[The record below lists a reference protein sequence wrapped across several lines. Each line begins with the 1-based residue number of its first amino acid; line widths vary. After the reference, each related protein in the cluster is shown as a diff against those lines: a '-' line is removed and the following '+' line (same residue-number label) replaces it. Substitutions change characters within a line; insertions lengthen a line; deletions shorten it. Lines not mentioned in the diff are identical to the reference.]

1 MLRVNVQWSWKID
14 KCSTEGS
21 WVPLIACKKR
31 QEYITSLHYLCVILL
46 RRSSCML
53 STLLLFC
60 LCRPPQRF
68 SLPFDCWPNQIAH
81 YILYTYSLSHT
92 LTFPLYSNILL
103 GWGLYW
109 HPLYIYT
116 FSSGPLPV
124 WQCSNFLLWFTQTF
138 QIAQQF
144 LETLQNKSSLL
155 WSELLLRRPGLVK
168 KILISR
174 LSLQWILKI

>member
-31 QEYITSLHYLCVILL
+31 QEYITSLHLCVILL

-81 YILYTYSLSHT
+81 YILYTYSLSHSYIST
-92 LTFPLYSNILL
+92 LLQHIA
-103 GWGLYW
+103 WM
-109 HPLYIYT
+109 
-116 FSSGPLPV
+116 GPLLASTLYLHILI
-124 WQCSNFLLWFTQTF
+124 WA
-138 QIAQQF
+138 IA
-144 LETLQNKSSLL
+144 SLTML
-155 WSELLLRRPGLVK
+155 KFFCCDLRRHFKLLSSFLKLCKTNQVCYEVNFCSEYLV
-168 KILISR
+168 
-174 LSLQWILKI
+174 

>member
-81 YILYTYSLSHT
+81 YILYTYSLSLT
-92 LTFPLYSNILL
+92 LLHFHSTPTYCLDGASTGIHSIFTHSHL
-103 GWGLYW
+103 G
-109 HPLYIYT
+109 HCQ
-116 FSSGPLPV
+116 FD
-124 WQCSNFLLWFTQTF
+124 NA
-138 QIAQQF
+138 QIF
-144 LETLQNKSSLL
+144 CFD
-155 WSELLLRRPGLVK
+155 LRRHFKLLSSFLKLCKTNQVCYEVNFCSEDLV
-168 KILISR
+168 
-174 LSLQWILKI
+174 